1 MDLLS
6 TIRKTGSRGGV
17 NFSWDEV
24 ANSSRRENYLGHSLK
39 APVGRW
45 QRGKDLNWYA
55 KADATAANANET
67 QEERE
72 ARERKE
78 ELRKVKEAEEDA
90 IARALGLPIKQR
102 DTTGA
107 NSVEVADKR
116 QIGPASGPEQAEQS
130 ATDGERRT
138 SEKSHRHRDE
148 DGRDRDTRRRRRSR
162 SRSRERNRD
171 DGERRR
177 HRSRSLDRW
186 HRDRRQRSREKEDG
200 THHSEKVNMVR
211 GPVATVFGGT
221 RIGNRELFKPETN
234 LESFLTILRVHN
246 ITSIDTAQAYGNSE
260 TALGQVCAGERFTLD
275 TKWSPSSWTGT
286 TPWATKNRI
295 IETAE
300 ASVQKLGA
308 AAGIFYLHQ
317 IDRLTP
323 FPETLAAVNEVY
335 QRGHFRRFGLS
346 GFPPKDIEAV
356 YNHCVERGYP
366 LPAVYQGSYNPLNR
380 DKETALLPVLRRL
393 GMAFYAFGPSAGGFL
408 GKTVTQAE
416 QMKSNIDSVSAT
428 CKPYLSHPKYL
439 EALARWNA
447 LAETEGLSAAEMAYR
462 WMAHHSALEGEKG
475 DALIIGASS
484 PEQLEESL
492 VGIERGPLSDEAC
505 AGIQQIWE
513 TVAGAG

>member
-130 ATDGERRT
+130 ATDGERRA

-162 SRSRERNRD
+162 SRSPERNRD

-177 HRSRSLDRW
+177 HRSRSLDRG
-186 HRDRRQRSREKEDG
+186 HRDRRQWSREKEDG
-200 THHSEKVNMVR
+200 HVK
-211 GPVATVFGGT
+211 
-221 RIGNRELFKPETN
+221 
-234 LESFLTILRVHN
+234 
-246 ITSIDTAQAYGNSE
+246 
-260 TALGQVCAGERFTLD
+260 GERHGRED
-275 TKWSPSSWTGT
+275 GHRREDGRHRKDRSRHRSRDRGGY
-286 TPWATKNRI
+286 R
-295 IETAE
+295 
-300 ASVQKLGA
+300 
-308 AAGIFYLHQ
+308 HRD
-317 IDRLTP
+317 DRL
-323 FPETLAAVNEVY
+323 
-335 QRGHFRRFGLS
+335 RRRSRSRSFEDRRV
-346 GFPPKDIEAV
+346 KR
-356 YNHCVERGYP
+356 ERSP
-366 LPAVYQGSYNPLNR
+366 
-380 DKETALLPVLRRL
+380 RR
-393 GMAFYAFGPSAGGFL
+393 
-408 GKTVTQAE
+408 
-416 QMKSNIDSVSAT
+416 
-428 CKPYLSHPKYL
+428 
-439 EALARWNA
+439 
-447 LAETEGLSAAEMAYR
+447 
-462 WMAHHSALEGEKG
+462 
-475 DALIIGASS
+475 
-484 PEQLEESL
+484 
-492 VGIERGPLSDEAC
+492 
-505 AGIQQIWE
+505 
-513 TVAGAG
+513 